1 MLGST
6 SSKEAREGR
15 REEEIMTLP
24 SLESTWQESQ
34 LMQAFL
40 WALHECCD
48 TCKLTKYKPHIHKTS
63 NRNIRTSNFIC

>member
-15 REEEIMTLP
+15 REEIMTLP
-24 SLESTWQESQ
+24 SLESIWLESQ

-48 TCKLTKYKPHIHKTS
+48 ACKLTKYKPHTHKTS
-63 NRNIRTSNFIC
+63 EQKY